1 MTVLRKLVGQTAVYG
16 ISSIVGRL
24 LNFLLVPLYTT
35 IFVPGEF
42 GVLSVLMSWVA
53 FAMVVLSYGLETS
66 FFHFAAKEKNHVKVF
81 STGLLSLAL
90 STSFFLVLTI
100 PNSISI
106 ARLLKVPENPLFIS
120 LLALTIALDTLTTL
134 PFAKL
139 RLDNRPWRFA
149 SIRLV
154 NISVN
159 IGLNLFFFLLCPELL
174 KQGYTA
180 AFFTTIYDPTFG
192 IGYIFIS
199 YVVSSFIT
207 CMLLLPQFF
216 MARPIFDFV
225 LWKRM
230 ISYGLPLLIGGLAYV
245 VNEMID
251 KILLVYLL
259 PTNIASTQVGIYSA
273 CYKISIFMTLF
284 IQAYRYG
291 VEPFFFTQSQKA
303 DAKKQFAK
311 LMHYFVAFTSFIFLG
326 VNVFIDFLKA
336 FIRDDSYHVGLKVVP
351 ILLLANLFAGVYYNL
366 SVWYKVT
373 GKTRY
378 GAYFSVFGALITI
391 TLNIILIPSMSYL
404 GSAYATLFCYFSMC
418 VASYYVSRNHYP
430 IPYNLKFIALYLFS
444 AIGLYYIW
452 GYLCFENNLANS
464 ISSFSICFV
473 YILIVLAVEKK
484 KRTTFIS

>member
-1 MTVLRKLVGQTAVYG
+1 
-16 ISSIVGRL
+16 
-24 LNFLLVPLYTT
+24 
-35 IFVPGEF
+35 
-42 GVLSVLMSWVA
+42 
-53 FAMVVLSYGLETS
+53 
-66 FFHFAAKEKNHVKVF
+66 
-81 STGLLSLAL
+81 
-90 STSFFLVLTI
+90 
-100 PNSISI
+100 
-106 ARLLKVPENPLFIS
+106 
-120 LLALTIALDTLTTL
+120 
-134 PFAKL
+134 
-139 RLDNRPWRFA
+139 
-149 SIRLV
+149 
-154 NISVN
+154 
-159 IGLNLFFFLLCPELL
+159 
-174 KQGYTA
+174 
-180 AFFTTIYDPTFG
+180 
-192 IGYIFIS
+192 
-199 YVVSSFIT
+199 
-207 CMLLLPQFF
+207 
-216 MARPIFDFV
+216 
-225 LWKRM
+225 
-230 ISYGLPLLIGGLAYV
+230 
-245 VNEMID
+245 MID

-259 PTNIASTQVGIYSA
+259 PSTIASTQVGIYSA

-311 LMHYFVAFTSFIFLG
+311 LMRYFVAFTSFIFLG
-326 VNVFIDFLKA
+326 VNVFIDFLKE

-391 TLNIILIPSMSYL
+391 TLNITLIPSMSYF

-430 IPYNLKFIALYLFS
+430 IPYNFKFIALYLFS

-452 GYLCFENNLANS
+452 DYLRFENNLANS

-473 YILIVLAVEKK
+473 YILIVLAVENK